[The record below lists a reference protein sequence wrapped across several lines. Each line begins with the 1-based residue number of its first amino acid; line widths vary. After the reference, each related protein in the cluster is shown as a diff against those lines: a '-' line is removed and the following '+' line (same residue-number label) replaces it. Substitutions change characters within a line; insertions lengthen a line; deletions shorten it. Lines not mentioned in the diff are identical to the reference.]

1 MPSHPTLSEE
11 GGPVGPPPG
20 STPDKRRGLSRRN
33 LLATLGVTAA
43 GGALALVSFQQD
55 AQAAMTPKMSAVADK
70 AKASAHAWCM
80 VIDLRTCD
88 GCKACTMACQQRHG
102 LRPEQTWI
110 DVYEMKDATGGTY
123 NMPRP
128 CMMCEDAPCM
138 YICPV
143 GANVRTD
150 DGLVLVDTEA
160 CIGSRACMAACPYEA
175 RYFNWSDPLPQAR
188 MPAPSTPQM
197 PVPEKGVV
205 GKCVFCADR
214 LPQGELPACVSGC
227 PMGVLYIGDL
237 VTDIAVNGLGTN
249 VVLSDFLRANDAVR
263 FKEELGT
270 NPRVYYIL
278 GHGQSLGGGE

>member
-1 MPSHPTLSEE
+1 MQSHPTHSLEVE
-11 GGPVGPPPG
+11 PEGPPPG
-20 STPDKRRGLSRRN
+20 ATSEGRRGLSRRN

-43 GGALALVSFQQD
+43 GGALAMVSFQED

-88 GCKACTMACQQRHG
+88 GCKGCTMACQQRHG

-110 DVYEMKDATGGTY
+110 NVYEMKDAVGGTY

-143 GANVRTD
+143 GANIHTD
-150 DGLVLVDTEA
+150 EGLVLVDTNA
-160 CIGSRACMAACPYEA
+160 CVGSRACMAACPYEA
-175 RYFNWSDPLPQAR
+175 RYFNWTDPLPQAR
-188 MPAPSTPQM
+188 MPAPSTPDM
-197 PVPEKGVV
+197 PVPQKGTV

-214 LPQGELPACVSGC
+214 LPKGELPACVSGC

-249 VVLSDFLRANDAVR
+249 VVLSNFLRANDAVR
-263 FKEELGT
+263 YKEELGT

-278 GHGQSLGGGE
+278 GHGQNLGGGQ